1 MEFQLKVVNATTHS
15 YSGLKIAAGV
25 RRTAYPHRGTELGR
39 HKPQSE
45 HERGHH
51 QPKADPVFN

>member
-1 MEFQLKVVNATTHS
+1 MEFQLKVVNATTHF
-15 YSGLKIAAGV
+15 YSGLKIAAGCGGQP
-25 RRTAYPHRGTELGR
+25 TPTGGTELGR